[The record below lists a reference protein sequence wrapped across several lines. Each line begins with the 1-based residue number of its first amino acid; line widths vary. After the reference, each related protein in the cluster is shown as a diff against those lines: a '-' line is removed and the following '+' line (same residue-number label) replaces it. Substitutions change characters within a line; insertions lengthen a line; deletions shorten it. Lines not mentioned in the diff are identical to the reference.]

1 MKLEEYNKKIEE
13 TWEKIK
19 ILESHGFTTK
29 ELKIELENIEIKP
42 TKKIVGNLIYLISS
56 SPKIYDLEEINS
68 KIEDYLKYIEII
80 KQVNEIKEK
89 ENIDIEEEIQKLK
102 AIIISLREVRH
113 VITTNNLND
122 LKVLYCLILD
132 YIKKEIL
139 KDKEMHSSILD
150 LILEDKFDKGMI
162 ERVIDSEIDELRK
175 NSYLNIN
182 EYQNFE
188 EYLKKEKQNIT
199 TLASETIIKGIIA
212 CTDKEQLEE
221 NYLTRSQD
229 TLKEIKAILEKMR
242 DDRFW
247 LQLYKESL
255 TNSQKKLKK
264 RKTSLKNRMPSFI
277 LSTSLAVSLLGG
289 STFGS
294 YMLTAYRTC
303 PTETITYTKD
313 SLTPTKEEGW
323 QPKELREHTL
333 TRIDYIPTGTAE
345 DGQEYFIKKTYDLTE
360 YNTIEKEELFDIEI
374 PYTEVETIF
383 KEENIP
389 TNEFFQEI
397 IEIKQD
403 FTQEEIKCPKE
414 RFALLLTG
422 LLCESILIWGKIC
435 CKKWYATLKE
445 LKTKMKE
452 SKDIEETY
460 KKLLERITDLEESIK
475 NNEELYKKYK
485 QLKEE
490 ITIIFGNK
498 LEIEEASEYIKELEE
513 IKKLALE
520 TKKNTNKK

>member
-1 MKLEEYNKKIEE
+1 
-13 TWEKIK
+13 
-19 ILESHGFTTK
+19 
-29 ELKIELENIEIKP
+29 
-42 TKKIVGNLIYLISS
+42 
-56 SPKIYDLEEINS
+56 
-68 KIEDYLKYIEII
+68 
-80 KQVNEIKEK
+80 
-89 ENIDIEEEIQKLK
+89 
-102 AIIISLREVRH
+102 
-113 VITTNNLND
+113 
-122 LKVLYCLILD
+122 
-132 YIKKEIL
+132 
-139 KDKEMHSSILD
+139 MHSSILD

-175 NSYLNIN
+175 NSFLNIY
-182 EYQNFE
+182 EYKNLE
-188 EYLKKEKQNIT
+188 KYLKKEKQNIT

-221 NYLTRSQD
+221 HYLTKSHD
-229 TLKEIKAILEKMR
+229 KLEEIKAILEKMR

-264 RKTSLKNRMPSFI
+264 RKTPLKKRMPSFI
-277 LSTSLAVSLLGG
+277 LSTSLAISLLGG

-294 YMLTAYRTC
+294 YMLTAYKTC

-313 SLTPTKEEGW
+313 SLTPTKEEEW
-323 QPKELREHTL
+323 KLKQAREHTL
-333 TRIDYIPTGTAE
+333 TRIDYIPTGTTE

-360 YNTIEKEELFDIEI
+360 YNTIEKEDLFDIEI
-374 PYTEVETIF
+374 PCTKIETIL

-403 FTQEEIKCPKE
+403 FTQEEIKCQKE
-414 RFALLLTG
+414 IFLLIFITLIGVSSFAFI
-422 LLCESILIWGKIC
+422 EIFN
-435 CKKWYATLKE
+435 KKWRDTLKE
-445 LKTKMKE
+445 IKSIMKE

-490 ITIIFGNK
+490 IAIIFDDK
-498 LEIEEASEYIKELEE
+498 LEIEEASEYIKEIEE
-513 IKKLALE
+513 VKKLTLE